1 MYGGGARDARSLS
14 TSLSPSLHSPSL
26 SFRRRSG
33 RSTSHRRWRR
43 AAARAAVA
51 HRRARSGVLGRRRV
65 RAARPRSPRAGGAA
79 AAVPPRRGARA
90 AAGAHR
96 RRRASPGASL
106 GRPVADSAVG
116 ASSAAERRSVWAS
129 SRACNRMQQR
139 LQPYPKQRAPSGP
152 VAAPAGLRSASPN
165 PDPGPKPKQAA
176 PAGLRRAPSP
186 RPSSSGRRVGRCA

>member
-1 MYGGGARDARSLS
+1 MPGLSPRLSLPPCTRPRSPSDDDRVVRRATAGGG
-14 TSLSPSLHSPSL
+14 
-26 SFRRRSG
+26 
-33 RSTSHRRWRR
+33 
-43 AAARAAVA
+43 V
-51 HRRARSGVLGRRRV
+51 RRRV
-65 RAARPRSPRAGGAA
+65 RRLRTGERGRVCWAGGGCEQPVLDPLAQVA
-79 AAVPPRRGARA
+79 QPQPCLRGEAHELQPVRIEGGEPP
-90 AAGAHR
+90 
-96 RRRASPGASL
+96 L
-106 GRPVADSAVG
+106 GPWGVADSAVG